1 MDVVENVLL
10 AEAMITRTLG
20 TITELKV
27 GILRI
32 CPAADLAFVVVALL
46 PPLLLYRLAELDGFR
61 TVAGLE
67 LICAAGKIR
76 GEENKQVQHSNNRR
90 QCHAPR
96 THKDPLHHAESI

>member
-46 PPLLLYRLAELDGFR
+46 PPLLLYRLAEL
-61 TVAGLE
+61 V
-67 LICAAGKIR
+67 
-76 GEENKQVQHSNNRR
+76 
-90 QCHAPR
+90 
-96 THKDPLHHAESI
+96 